1 MGDWRRHAIYFAPP
15 AASGLARFGAA
26 WLGWDPAAGAEA
38 PRLRLDGIAPDAMA
52 APARYGF
59 HATLKAPFR
68 LAAGTELAGLDA
80 AAADLARTLA
90 AVELTLRVARLGS
103 FVALV
108 PVAVPAALVALE
120 AGLVRG
126 LDRFRAPLTDAEL
139 ARRQP
144 QGLSAAE
151 RAHLAAWG
159 YPYVL
164 DRYRF
169 HMTLTGALS
178 GAAAET
184 ARGALA
190 EAMAPLLAVPLP
202 VREVCRFSEA
212 ADGRFHLLR
221 RFPLGETA

>member
-1 MGDWRRHAIYFAPP
+1 MGEWRRHAIYFAPP

-26 WLGWDPAAGAEA
+26 WLGWDPAAGAEV
-38 PRLRLDGIAPDAMA
+38 PRLRLHGIAADAVA
-52 APARYGF
+52 EPARYGF

-68 LAAGTELAGLDA
+68 LALGTEVAGLDA
-80 AAADLARTLA
+80 AAAALARTLP

-108 PVAVPAALVALE
+108 PVAVPAGLVALE

-126 LDRFRAPLTDAEL
+126 LDRFRAPLTDAEV
-139 ARRQP
+139 ARRHRER
-144 QGLSAAE
+144 LAAVE

-178 GAAAET
+178 DAAAET
-184 ARGALA
+184 ARNALA
-190 EAMAPLLAVPLP
+190 EAIGPLLAAPMP

-221 RFPLGETA
+221 RFRLGEAA